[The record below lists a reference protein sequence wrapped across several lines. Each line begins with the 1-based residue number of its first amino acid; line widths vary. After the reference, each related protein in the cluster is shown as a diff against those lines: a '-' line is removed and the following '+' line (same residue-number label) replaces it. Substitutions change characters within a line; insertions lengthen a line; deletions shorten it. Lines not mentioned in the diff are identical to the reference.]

1 MHPPI
6 QLSYMNTFVSILCR
20 MSTICV
26 LSDSHMGYRHRM
38 KLQRLKD
45 YRRAFLEA
53 IEKTEKQKPGL
64 VIYLGDLF
72 HHKRPDPISMKT
84 AYNALKKIADKTPV
98 ILCIGNHEI
107 EGNLGSSYSPL
118 FPVIHDN
125 IHVLTHENPH
135 VEIRI
140 EGEKIGLH
148 GFQYMRDR
156 KLVEEQL
163 DIISRDV
170 GGNDKEILCMHQAI
184 ERYLEPHEVSLK
196 CLRSIAP
203 RYDLI
208 LSGHV
213 HKHQEIKEVSDVTPA
228 YYAGSTERI
237 SFNEAE
243 NRNGFLVFKNNKFR
257 EPEFVEVES
266 ASMKKIRENLGKKSV
281 EEVNNHIEK
290 LLTDNKDSIKCLQVN
305 LSVELEDEYFNLR
318 QDWSNQFQEYTILDV
333 NVIPDK
339 LPELGDGFE
348 KKAIN
353 EDLIKEYFKKTGM
366 GKREKLQEVC
376 VRLYQKYG
384 EMKK

>member
-1 MHPPI
+1 
-6 QLSYMNTFVSILCR
+6 MNAFVSIICR

-26 LSDSHMGYRHRM
+26 LSDSHLGYRHRM

-45 YRRAFLEA
+45 YRKAFLEA
-53 IEKTEKQKPGL
+53 VEKARKQKPGL

-84 AYNALKKIADKTPV
+84 AYNALKKIADETPV
-98 ILCIGNHEI
+98 VLCIGNHDI
-107 EGNLGSSYSPL
+107 EGHLGSSYSPL
-118 FPVIHDN
+118 FTILHDN

-135 VEIRI
+135 VELKIG
-140 EGEKIGLH
+140 GEKIGLH

-156 KLVEEQL
+156 KQVEEQL
-163 DIISRDV
+163 EIISAEV

-184 ERYLEPHEVSLK
+184 EGYLEPHEVSLK

-213 HKHQEIKEVSDVTPA
+213 HKHQEIREISDVTPT

-237 SFNEAE
+237 SFNEAD
-243 NRNGFLVFKNNKFR
+243 NRNGFLVFRDHRFR

-266 ASMKKIRENLGKKSV
+266 SPMKKIREDLGKKSV
-281 EEVNNHIEK
+281 EEVNSYIEG
-290 LLTDNKDSIKCLQVN
+290 LLTNNEGSIKCLQVN
-305 LSVELEDEYFNLR
+305 LSVELKGEYFNLR
-318 QDWSNQFQEYTILDV
+318 QDWSTQFQEYTILDV
-333 NVIPDK
+333 NVVPDRS
-339 LPELGDGFE
+339 LGLGDGFE

-366 GKREKLQEVC
+366 EGRKQLKEVC
-376 VRLYQKYG
+376 VKLYQEYG
-384 EMKK
+384 KQ